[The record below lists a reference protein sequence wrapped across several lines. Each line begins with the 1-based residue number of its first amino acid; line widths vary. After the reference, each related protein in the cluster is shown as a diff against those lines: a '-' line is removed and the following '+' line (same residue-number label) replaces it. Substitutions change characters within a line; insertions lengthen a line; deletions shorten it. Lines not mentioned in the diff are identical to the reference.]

1 LTTLGIDL
9 AVRAAHMATLTND
22 RGEVVWSR
30 RRFRNRYDELTALS
44 EAAGPV
50 GDLTVVMEPTRNSWV
65 LVAAHFQAVGAKVV
79 LVAPEQSADLRRYY
93 KKHTKND
100 HLDSVMLARLPL
112 LHPDGLVQFADLGP
126 ADTLK
131 RAVRRRVKLVEDH
144 RACLNRLDAMLD
156 LLGPGYAEVLGTRGT
171 KTALAVLERFGDPR
185 AMRRFG
191 LARVTAF
198 VRRVSGGKWNEQHA
212 ERLLEAANEAIAL
225 WRGGGLDFTELAWD
239 LASEVRIIR
248 QLDTEIDRLD
258 ERIAELYVDADPK
271 KIVQSAPGVG
281 PVLAAGIRGRLGDA
295 NRFANLAAVRSFS
308 GMIPGVNQ
316 SGTAQGQPS
325 ITKQGDPGLRRDLWF
340 AAELARHQD
349 PQLAAK
355 YHRLIVERRLHHY
368 SAVCHIATTL
378 LTRIAACWRTGQPYT
393 VRDTDGRPV
402 DPAQAR
408 AIIAERYTIP
418 PEARRR
424 SRIHDAMSE
433 PTR

>member
-1 LTTLGIDL
+1 
-9 AVRAAHMATLTND
+9 
-22 RGEVVWSR
+22 
-30 RRFRNRYDELTALS
+30 
-44 EAAGPV
+44 
-50 GDLTVVMEPTRNSWV
+50 
-65 LVAAHFQAVGAKVV
+65 
-79 LVAPEQSADLRRYY
+79 
-93 KKHTKND
+93 
-100 HLDSVMLARLPL
+100 MLARLPL
-112 LHPDGLVQFADLGP
+112 LHPDGLVGFADLGP
-126 ADTLK
+126 ADALK

-156 LLGPGYAEVLGTRGT
+156 LLGPGYAAVLGTRGA

-185 AMRRFG
+185 ALRRSG
-191 LARVTAF
+191 LTRVTAF
-198 VRRVSGGKWNEQHA
+198 VRRVSGGKWNEEHA

-225 WRGGGLDFTELAWD
+225 WRGGGLAFTELAWD

-258 ERIAELYVDADPK
+258 ERIAELYANADPK
-271 KIVQSAPGVG
+271 KIIQSAPGVG

-308 GMIPGVNQ
+308 GMIPGVDQ
-316 SGTAQGQPS
+316 SGTAQGQPA

-368 SAVCHIATTL
+368 SAVCHLATTL
-378 LTRIAACWRTGQPYT
+378 LTRIAACWRTGQSYI
-393 VRDTDGRPV
+393 VRDIDGRLV
-402 DPAQAR
+402 DPTEAR
-408 AIIAERYTIP
+408 AIIADRYTIP

-424 SRIHDAMSE
+424 SRIQDAMSE